1 MIGSRLPSIESRHA
15 RRHHGPRRLLA
26 VAVALLAG
34 CGEGESEAL
43 LVDYQQHLA
52 DTLALEAPP
61 RASPDNIGT
70 FPERDQRLFEVA
82 ETREGML
89 DIYALRGCHI
99 ASLVAGRN
107 NQLGRVALPSQRWL
121 YELELWRQLSECWNT
136 EVPATLSDTS
146 RERLSRLTE
155 LKTEQLPR
163 VSWNALFASE
173 EWVKNFSRASAPLA
187 PEALDEAR
195 PRSAALAYLRE
206 TTLRQFDP
214 HWNADSATLEGHFK
228 TLQERPFS
236 AELLRTLLLAEQRL
250 GEASTLI
257 EQALA
262 RADGQ
267 ACRVDPERLTD
278 APEVTRL
285 SEWLATLERSA
296 RHWLEAI
303 DALLDAQVAPPPAVA
318 AYRRDWLSLS
328 HPEAPLPAFAEAR
341 DRHQTLLSRL
351 RRRCQSTSGT

>member
-1 MIGSRLPSIESRHA
+1 MTRSRFLATEPP
-15 RRHHGPRRLLA
+15 RRPRRLWRRLLLA
-26 VAVALLAG
+26 TAVTLLAG
-34 CGEGESEAL
+34 CGEGGSEAL
-43 LVDYQQHLA
+43 LGDYQRHLA
-52 DTLALEAPP
+52 DALALEAPP
-61 RASPDNIGT
+61 RADPDNIGA
-70 FPERDQRLFEVA
+70 FPERDQRLFDIA

-89 DIYALRGCHI
+89 DVYALRGCHI

-107 NQLGRVALPSQRWL
+107 NQLGRVAPPSQRWL

-136 EVPATLSDTS
+136 EVPATLSDAS
-146 RERLSRLTE
+146 RERLSRLTD

-187 PEALDEAR
+187 PEALDEAG

-206 TTLRQFDP
+206 TTLHQFDP
-214 HWNADSATLEGHFK
+214 GWAADSATLEGHFK

-250 GEASTLI
+250 DEASTLI
-257 EQALA
+257 EQSLA
-262 RADGQ
+262 RPDGE
-267 ACRVDPERLTD
+267 ACPVDPGRLTD
-278 APEVTRL
+278 APEAARL
-285 SEWLATLERSA
+285 TEWLSALERAA

-318 AYRRDWLSLS
+318 EYRRDWLSLN
-328 HPEAPLPAFAEAR
+328 HPGAPLPAFAEAR
-341 DRHQTLLSRL
+341 DQHRALLSRL
-351 RRRCQSTSGT
+351 RRRCQSIAGT